1 MTQSSVYRQTDKEMP
16 HVERPLYRAQL
27 RKMIATLHGPAR
39 PYKVDWTVVDQ
50 PISLAFD
57 HETITSKELYT
68 GTPITL
74 SNLSAKRLPVII
86 EDNEELI
93 LSPFAEV
100 KNTLKL
106 DIGRLGNKQIRLFT
120 SGEKTGKR
128 FDIPFCSKD
137 KDAPF
142 FKTRSLEVEL
152 DRSSEKPKLEFE
164 IAIGNPDHLK
174 PKSIR
179 LMIEGM
185 RLANRKHLRD
195 SPDSM
200 LKCKFELE
208 NPAIGVHEEYLLLMK
223 GGDEC
228 DRIPIR
234 ILVCSPNGNV
244 TFPPEYMKS
253 SKDFSGAKAD
263 LSLAMARS
271 GGLRCRIKVL
281 GCLSSDSSHIL
292 FSTDLPPL
300 PSFETDSNLMI
311 HLSSIDITRLMRY
324 SDSPTSVSGPPCLT
338 VVFRDDNGNEEK
350 SEVQL
355 VRPSKYLPK
364 VDLGQLPQ
372 NSVVCC
378 DLPVPNL
385 DNNLPDNILDLQTD
399 DPNCQVKLVNRG
411 GPHKQYSLRMKIGNT
426 DTCETSQ
433 ELILKAFNIESDIF
447 QNWILVWKQVPLWR
461 LIVPAQKGK
470 RQVVLQPQIE
480 NLQSLEL
487 DYSIEY
493 SDLPH
498 RVKELQDGKTLQFPR
513 TILTSQ
519 YLINGKL
526 IHANQQAGFTI
537 EAEVSPRGQVRS
549 LELNWEEG
557 VRKLEITP
565 TD

>member
-1 MTQSSVYRQTDKEMP
+1 VTQSSAYQRQTDKKVP
-16 HVERPLYRAQL
+16 HVERPLYRTEL

-39 PYKVDWTVVDQ
+39 PYKVDWTVVEQ
-50 PISLAFD
+50 PVNLTFD
-57 HETITSKELYT
+57 HETITSKELFT

-74 SNLSAKRLPVII
+74 SNVSAQRLSVII

-128 FDIPFCSKD
+128 FDIPICSKNID
-137 KDAPF
+137 PPF

-164 IAIGNPDHLK
+164 IAISNPDHLK
-174 PKSIR
+174 TKSIR

-185 RLANRKHLRD
+185 RLVNRKHLRD
-195 SPDSM
+195 SPDSK

-208 NPAIGVHEEYLLLMK
+208 NPAIGVHEDFLLLMK
-223 GGDEC
+223 GGHEC

-253 SKDFSGAKAD
+253 SIDFSGAKAD

-271 GGLRCRIKVL
+271 GGLKCRIQVL
-281 GCLSSDSSHIL
+281 GCLSSDSSHML

-300 PSFETDSNLMI
+300 PSFETDSNLKI
-311 HLSSIDITRLMRY
+311 HLNNIDITRLMRY
-324 SDSPTSVSGPPCLT
+324 SDNPTSVSGPPCLT
-338 VVFRDDNGNEEK
+338 VIFRDDNGNEEE

-355 VRPSKYLPK
+355 VRPNKYLPT
-364 VDLGQLPQ
+364 VDMGKLPQ
-372 NSVVCC
+372 DSVVCC
-378 DLPVPNL
+378 DLPVPDL
-385 DNNLPDNILDLQTD
+385 DNNLPDNNLDLQTD
-399 DPNCQVKLVNRG
+399 HPNCQVKLINRG
-411 GPHKQYSLRMKIGNT
+411 GPHKQYSLRMKVEKT
-426 DTCETSQ
+426 DTCETDQ
-433 ELILKAFNIESDIF
+433 VLILKAFNIERDIF
-447 QNWILVWKQVPLWR
+447 QNWLLFWKQVPLWR

-470 RQVVLQPQIE
+470 RQVVLQPLIE
-480 NLQSLEL
+480 NLQFLEL

-498 RVKELQDGKTLQFPR
+498 RVKELQDGKSLQFPR

-519 YLINGKL
+519 YVINGKL

-537 EAEVSPRGQVRS
+537 EAEVSRIGQVKG
-549 LELNWEEG
+549 LKLNWEEA
-557 VRKLEITP
+557 P
-565 TD
+565 D